1 MVFEINIMKDKYKI
15 FISLFIFIIF
25 LLIEL
30 LLDITHQIRMDN
42 TNDFIKCVSIDDI
55 NNVKLCKNAFIP
67 SNEIILRMIS
77 TLFILIS
84 FFYIMIK
91 IGSIIK

>member
-1 MVFEINIMKDKYKI
+1 MKDKCKI
-15 FISLFIFIIF
+15 FIGLFIFTICS
-25 LLIEL
+25 LIRL

-42 TNDFIKCVSIDDI
+42 TTNFIECVSIHDI
-55 NNVKLCKNAFIP
+55 NNVKLCKDTFIP

-91 IGSIIK
+91 IGRIIK